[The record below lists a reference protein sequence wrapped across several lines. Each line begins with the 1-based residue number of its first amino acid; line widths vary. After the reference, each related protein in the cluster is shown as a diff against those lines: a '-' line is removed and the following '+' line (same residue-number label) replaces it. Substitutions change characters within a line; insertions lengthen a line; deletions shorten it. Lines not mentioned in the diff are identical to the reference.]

1 LQENETILFE
11 TELNKFPHYLIFI
24 SVYMP
29 HKPNFSD
36 LNVLIIGDIMLDF
49 YLFGE
54 VNRISPEAPVPV
66 VEITGKESRPGGAA
80 NVALNIMELGAN
92 PILLSMIGRD
102 LTGNSLIKMLKHLGV
117 KTNHI
122 FQHKGRITALKT
134 RVFDE
139 DKQVVR
145 FDEEDVEDLESTQE
159 TIVIKEFKKILAN
172 AKIDIIIL
180 QDYNKGVLTKYFIK
194 QILLLATKNAIMVA
208 VDPKERNFFEY
219 QNVDLFKPNLRE
231 FSEAI
236 GYRINPKSI
245 DSLRSGAEELRRKNR
260 FKNLM
265 VTMGNNGIFC
275 FTRDGGSFIVPAKA
289 IKAADVSGAGDTAIS
304 IAALAYAQRYSMKDI
319 ANLANKAAAAV
330 CKKVGVTPVT
340 LKDLR

>member
-1 LQENETILFE
+1 MSTPKL
-11 TELNKFPHYLIFI
+11 
-24 SVYMP
+24 S
-29 HKPNFSD
+29 FSN
-36 LNVLIIGDIMLDF
+36 LSVLIIGDVMVDF

-66 VEITGKESRPGGAA
+66 VEIASKEARPGGAA
-80 NVALNIMELGAN
+80 NVALNILELGAK

-102 LTGNSLIKMLKHLGV
+102 NTGNLMLKMLRDFGV
-117 KTNHI
+117 RTNHI
-122 FQHKGRITALKT
+122 LQNKNRVTTLKT

-145 FDEEDVEDLESTQE
+145 FDEEEIEDINEAQE
-159 TIVIKEFKKILAN
+159 TLLIKEFRKILLN
-172 AKIDIIIL
+172 DKPDIIIL

-194 QILLLATKNAIMVA
+194 QVLLLASKNGIPIAA
-208 VDPKERNFFEY
+208 DPKERNFFDY
-219 QNVDLFKPNLRE
+219 QAIDLFKPNLRE

-245 DSLRSGAEELRRKNR
+245 DSLRSGADELRRKNR

-265 VTMGNNGIFC
+265 VTLGSNGIFC
-275 FTRDGGSFIVPAKA
+275 YTKEGQSFIVPARS

-304 IAALAYAQRYSMKDI
+304 IAALAFAQKYPLKEI
-319 ANLANKAAAAV
+319 AQFANKAAAVV
-330 CKKVGVTPVT
+330 CKKVGVSPISLRE
-340 LKDLR
+340 LK

>member
-1 LQENETILFE
+1 
-11 TELNKFPHYLIFI
+11 
-24 SVYMP
+24 MP
-29 HKPNFSD
+29 KAPDFSD
-36 LNVLIIGDIMLDF
+36 LNVLIIGDVMVDF

-66 VEITGKESRPGGAA
+66 VEIQSKESRPGGAS
-80 NVALNIMELGAN
+80 NVALNILELGAK

-102 LTGNSLIKMLKHLGV
+102 ITGNLLVKMLKELGI
-117 KTNHI
+117 KTNHVL
-122 FQHKGRITALKT
+122 QHKGRTTTLKT

-145 FDEEDVEDLESTQE
+145 FDEEDISDMEDAQE
-159 TIVIKEFKKILAN
+159 NLLIKEFRKILLN
-172 AKIDIIIL
+172 EKIDIIIL
-180 QDYNKGVLTKYFIK
+180 QDYNKGVLSKYFIK
-194 QILLLATKNAIMVA
+194 QVLLQATKSGIPVA

-231 FSEAI
+231 FSDAI
-236 GYRINPKSI
+236 GYRINPKSLE
-245 DSLRSGAEELRRKNR
+245 SLRSGAEELRRKNR

-265 VTMGNNGIFC
+265 VTLGGSGIFC
-275 FTRDGGSFIVPAKA
+275 FTREGKAFIVPARS

-304 IAALAYAQRYSMKDI
+304 IAALAFAQKFAMREI
-319 ANLANKAAAAV
+319 ANLANKGAAAV
-330 CKKVGVTPVT
+330 CKKIGVAPVT